1 MSFLPLTPRVPV
13 ASVLHNK
20 HMRHLVGHFGAI
32 LAKSQFSVEV
42 SIKMLMSVRF
52 QDYLAFLLQR
62 TLIWPSFIPSF
73 CLSILVLPF
82 APTST
87 LNLLTYLSRW
97 CPSPLPNY
105 QTLHPSSDSDSIAF
119 EVCWVSTEVLC
130 LEDSCLAGSF
140 LVDRSLRDPC
150 QENPSLGIIYC
161 DVLQEKI
168 GR

>member
-20 HMRHLVGHFGAI
+20 HMRHLVEHFGAI
-32 LAKSQFSVEV
+32 LAKSQFSVGV
-42 SIKMLMSVRF
+42 SIKMLIMSVRF
-52 QDYLAFLLQR
+52 QDYPAFLLQR
-62 TLIWPSFIPSF
+62 TLIWPNFIPSF
-73 CLSILVLPF
+73 CLSLSVLPF

-87 LNLLTYLSRW
+87 LNPLTYLSRW

-105 QTLHPSSDSDSIAF
+105 QTLHPSSDSDSIAS
-119 EVCWVSTEVLC
+119 EVCLVSTEVLC
-130 LEDSCLAGSF
+130 LEDSCL
-140 LVDRSLRDPC
+140 VDRSSRDPR
-150 QENPSLGIIYC
+150 QEDPSLGIIYC